1 MKNNEHNSLA
11 EQARQAAQE
20 TAEMVQRHPASVAL
34 QEHLAAAQLRMAA
47 LQVEAAEVHAR
58 ASASCMGTLE
68 KMIQEM
74 QPVPE
79 SELEGG
85 R

>member
-1 MKNNEHNSLA
+1 MTL
-11 EQARQAAQE
+11 
-20 TAEMVQRHPASVAL
+20 P
-34 QEHLAAAQLRMAA
+34 EHLAAAQLRMAA

-68 KMIQEM
+68 KMIREM